1 MTVPRLEE
9 EGGRVGAHGVIGEW
23 RPGSSVTGRMREVVF
38 RVVYIY
44 WYMYTYLLCHGD
56 CSALWAK
63 DGVISCGMAQKP
75 SQSMRVQSV
84 LQQDSCWLAAE
95 LFTYGKIC

>member
-1 MTVPRLEE
+1 MPQKCRFLF
-9 EGGRVGAHGVIGEW
+9 RGV
-23 RPGSSVTGRMREVVF
+23 VL
-38 RVVYIY
+38 
-44 WYMYTYLLCHGD
+44 YTYLLCHGD

-84 LQQDSCWLAAE
+84 LQQDSVTDSCWLAAE

>member
-1 MTVPRLEE
+1 M
-9 EGGRVGAHGVIGEW
+9 IGEW

-63 DGVISCGMAQKP
+63 DGVISCGMAQQP